1 MSNINDMTTII
12 AADYM
17 YLIMLGN
24 DNIIKKIV
32 DKLNKKSKE
41 NKLNTQYTMCRIDK
55 PCAELLDEKHI
66 QDILINDAKNIISNN
81 QSKNDMIEYD
91 IDRYKKY
98 IVFNEGVETA
108 QCLTYADILSTENIT
123 FVPPYESYRYS
134 KFLVEKSKTDK
145 TVSIQESFEKY
156 FATQVKSFQRFYKG
170 IVWLLTSDT
179 LPSEDNSW

>member
-1 MSNINDMTTII
+1 MIRVNEQVSEVDQ
-12 AADYM
+12 
-17 YLIMLGN
+17 
-24 DNIIKKIV
+24 KKISLSKYNL
-32 DKLNKKSKE
+32 DSSSNSQKILLFKREDAYKIWNLYRSKYQNLKLPEQPTLEVYNLE
-41 NKLNTQYTMCRIDK
+41 NY
-55 PCAELLDEKHI
+55 LLDLEK
-66 QDILINDAKNIISNN
+66 S
-81 QSKNDMIEYD
+81 
-91 IDRYKKY
+91 
-98 IVFNEGVETA
+98 
-108 QCLTYADILSTENIT
+108 DILSTENIT